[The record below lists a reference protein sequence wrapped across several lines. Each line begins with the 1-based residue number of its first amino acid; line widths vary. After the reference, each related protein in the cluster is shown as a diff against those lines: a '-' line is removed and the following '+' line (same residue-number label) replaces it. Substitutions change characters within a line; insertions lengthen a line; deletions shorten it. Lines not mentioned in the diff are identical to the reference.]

1 MALSQLK
8 AEQSVRNPRIDGRR
22 WQLAWSFSTKR
33 EAQARADSIRR
44 HIVGGKARV
53 RRIPD
58 TAQRLTGTKF
68 GKWGVYT
75 P

>member
-1 MALSQLK
+1 MALTQLK
-8 AEQSVRNPRIDGRR
+8 AEQSIRSPRIDGRR
-22 WQLAWSFSTKR
+22 WSLAYSFDTKR
-33 EAQARADSIRR
+33 EAQARAGSIRR

-58 TAQRLTGTKF
+58 TAQRVTGTKF

>member
-1 MALSQLK
+1 MRQTT
-8 AEQSVRNPRIDGRR
+8 AEKSVRYPKIGGRR
-22 WQLAWSFSTKR
+22 WELAFSFDAKK

-53 RRIPD
+53 LRIPD
-58 TAQRLTGTKF
+58 LAQKMIGTKF
-68 GKWGVYT
+68 GKWGVYI